1 MSHLVILAISNVLI
15 IIVFVAV
22 ICDRWSLMSLFWG
35 TPDLGPDKTV
45 NLSSKCAH
53 SNLHRPAVPHPSS
66 SPQPPLSLRH
76 NSTEIRPINTP
87 QWPLS
92 VHSERRGC
100 TSLTLNQKLEM
111 IELKWGGHVE
121 SQKRQ
126 KARLLAPVN
135 QAVKAKGKFLKES
148 KGATPVHT
156 WMIRKGNSLIA
167 DTEKVSVV

>member
-22 ICDRWSLMSLFWG
+22 ICDWWSLMSLFWG
-35 TPDLGPDKTV
+35 TLDLGPDKTV
-45 NLSSKCAH
+45 NSSSKCAH
-53 SNLHRPAVPHPSS
+53 SNFSTDQPSS
-66 SPQPPLSLRH
+66 IPLPLLSLPIPRD
-76 NSTEIRPINTP
+76 TTVLRPINTP

-92 VHSERRGC
+92 VHIEGRGC
-100 TSLTLNQKLEM
+100 TSLILNQKLEM

-121 SQKRQ
+121 RQ

-135 QAVKAKGKFLKES
+135 QAVKAKEKFLKES

-156 WMIRKGNSLIA
+156 VLLLIWRQFQ
-167 DTEKVSVV
+167 